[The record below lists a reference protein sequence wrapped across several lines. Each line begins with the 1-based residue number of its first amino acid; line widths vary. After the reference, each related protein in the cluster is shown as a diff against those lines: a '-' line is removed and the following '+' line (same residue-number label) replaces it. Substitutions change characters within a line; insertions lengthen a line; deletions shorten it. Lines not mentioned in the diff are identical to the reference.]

1 MLLIALSLILV
12 VANVLGLK
20 IVCGRV
26 KIQIRSEQLPEGG
39 MRQTRMELN
48 ESAIEIMPSTRR
60 KSNGSAA
67 RGMHATC
74 EKEIRWA
81 RNYQKRHADRIA
93 RQHKAFFAQYYLKN
107 SARIRANSA
116 AWYKA
121 NRERALALQAVSSKK
136 WRSKNQT
143 GAGFITTRA
152 VLKIWPVGVRT
163 PTTTLKRFL
172 ICKAVDALIV
182 KSSWRT
188 RNFMWT
194 TFILCQRAVQT
205 LVKTYR
211 FYARS
216 AIYGNTITTRLITP
230 DHWECS
236 FEAIG
241 VKQ

>member
-1 MLLIALSLILV
+1 
-12 VANVLGLK
+12 
-20 IVCGRV
+20 
-26 KIQIRSEQLPEGG
+26 

-67 RGMHATC
+67 RGMHATV
-74 EKEIRWA
+74 KKKYGGQEITKNVMPTVSLGSTRRFSLNIISKTAPALEPILRLGIRQIGNA
-81 RNYQKRHADRIA
+81 RLRYRPSAQKNGA
-93 RQHKAFFAQYYLKN
+93 
-107 SARIRANSA
+107 ARI
-116 AWYKA
+116 
-121 NRERALALQAVSSKK
+121 
-136 WRSKNQT
+136 QT

-172 ICKAVDALIV
+172 ICKAADALIV

-205 LVKTYR
+205 LAKTYR